1 MIELVLE
8 LFAQVN
14 VFRNRVVVGKRAAD
28 AQAQIIDLKG
38 LFKVIEGPFLH
49 RLHRRVNRRVGRHH
63 DHRGRRVEGARLL
76 QNLHSV
82 GAGLVKIKIGDD
94 QFRTLELQAFHG
106 GVIAGER
113 KDLVPLRA
121 KHLGDHLH
129 HRYLIINEQDFRHA
143 RTLIR
148 ARPQREFKVERGAEI
163 EPIEDARPRELGC
176 QGVAGR
182 RNIKRTPMRIL
193 VVEDEPD
200 LLRGLS
206 QALREEGYAV
216 DTAAN
221 GEDGLFNAQNTDY
234 DAIVLDVML
243 PKMDGWEVLS
253 RLRLSK
259 KTPVLML
266 TARDQSK
273 DRVKG
278 LDGGADDYVVKPF
291 DLPELFARL
300 RALIRR
306 GAGQARN
313 VIEIGEVSI
322 DRALRQVRRAG
333 KEVVLTARE
342 YGVVEF
348 LALHAGE
355 VITRTQLYEHLFD
368 ENDDTFSNLL
378 DVHVSNIRKKLG
390 HDFIA
395 TRRGHGYCVER

>member
-1 MIELVLE
+1 
-8 LFAQVN
+8 
-14 VFRNRVVVGKRAAD
+14 
-28 AQAQIIDLKG
+28 
-38 LFKVIEGPFLH
+38 
-49 RLHRRVNRRVGRHH
+49 
-63 DHRGRRVEGARLL
+63 
-76 QNLHSV
+76 
-82 GAGLVKIKIGDD
+82 
-94 QFRTLELQAFHG
+94 
-106 GVIAGER
+106 
-113 KDLVPLRA
+113 
-121 KHLGDHLH
+121 
-129 HRYLIINEQDFRHA
+129 
-143 RTLIR
+143 
-148 ARPQREFKVERGAEI
+148 
-163 EPIEDARPRELGC
+163 
-176 QGVAGR
+176 
-182 RNIKRTPMRIL
+182 MRIL